1 MGSCQHPDHH
11 HPEHG
16 HRPVRY
22 VEGVV
27 RGKIALVRSLGM
39 RRTRLL
45 ESVLRELAGRDRP
58 VTIGQIEESIGSVCD
73 TATLYRM
80 IERLVEA
87 GVLRRI
93 GFHERARYYELVI
106 PGRHHDYL
114 ICTACGAIGDIELA
128 CPVDTLER
136 ELAERTGYTG
146 LQHDLLFFGR
156 CPECQREA

>member
-1 MGSCQHPDHH
+1 MGTCQHPDHH

-16 HRPVRY
+16 HRV
-22 VEGVV
+22 VDDIAEVV
-27 RGKIALVRSLGM
+27 RGKISLLRSLGM

-45 ESVLRELAGRDRP
+45 ENVLQDLAGRDRP
-58 VTIGQIEESIGSVCD
+58 VTIAQIGESLGGVCD

-93 GFHERARYYELVI
+93 GFHDRARYYELVL

-114 ICTACGAIGDIELA
+114 ICTRCGAIGDINLA

-146 LQHDLLFFGR
+146 LHHDLVFFGC
-156 CPECQREA
+156 CPECQRG